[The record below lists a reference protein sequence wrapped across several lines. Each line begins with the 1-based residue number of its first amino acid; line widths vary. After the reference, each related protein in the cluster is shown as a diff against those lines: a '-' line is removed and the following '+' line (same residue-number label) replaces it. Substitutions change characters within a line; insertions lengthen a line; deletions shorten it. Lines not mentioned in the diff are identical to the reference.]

1 MVHYGKG
8 LISVFQG
15 FFASISECFVSAGGG
30 RGAWR
35 WAFILWSLDPILMFP
50 NFLKPQVLSRSATR
64 IYHVYKS

>member
-30 RGAWR
+30 RGGLALGLHSMEFR
-35 WAFILWSLDPILMFP
+35 YYPDVS
-50 NFLKPQVLSRSATR
+50 
-64 IYHVYKS
+64 